1 MVEGKRFPEYAMRS
15 GHTQTLVVASQN
27 PVKIEAT
34 RRGFARMFP
43 MHAFHLHPVAVPS
56 DVRPQPLSDAETLQG
71 ALNRV
76 QYAVHLVPQADYWIG
91 IEGGVED
98 RQGSMEAFA
107 WIVVSAPPLLG
118 KSRTGTFRVPEEV
131 AALVR
136 QGHELAAAVEEVY
149 QQVQVKS
156 TMGAVGVL
164 TEGVIDRIQL
174 YEHAVVLALV
184 PFKHAVRHRDMQR

>member
-1 MVEGKRFPEYAMRS
+1 MRPEPI
-15 GHTQTLVVASQN
+15 QTLVVASHN

-34 RRGFARMFP
+34 HRGFASMFP
-43 MHAFHLHPVAVPS
+43 GRAFHLHPVEVPS
-56 DVRPQPLSDAETLQG
+56 DVRAQPLSDAETLQG

-76 QYAVHLVPQADYWIG
+76 QHAARLVPQADYWVG

-107 WIVVSAPPLLG
+107 WIVVSAPPLVG
-118 KSRTGTFRVPEEV
+118 KSRTSTFSVPGEI

-136 QGHELAAAVEEVY
+136 QGHELAAAVEAIY
-149 QQVQVKS
+149 QHTQVKS
-156 TMGAVGVL
+156 TTGAVGVL
-164 TEGVIDRIQL
+164 TEGIIDRVQL

-184 PFKHAVRHRDMQR
+184 PFKHAARSMQR

>member
-1 MVEGKRFPEYAMRS
+1 MPPGQ
-15 GHTQTLVVASQN
+15 TQMLVVASHN

-34 RRGFARMFP
+34 RRGFASMFP
-43 MHAFHLHPVAVPS
+43 TREFHVHPMAVPS
-56 DVRPQPLSDAETLQG
+56 GVRPQPLSDAETLQG

-76 QYAVHLVPQADYWIG
+76 QHAARLVPQADYCVG

-118 KSRTGTFRVPEEV
+118 KSRTGTFSIPDEV

-136 QGHELAAAVEEVY
+136 QGYELAAAVEAVY
-149 QQVQVKS
+149 QHTQVKS
-156 TMGAVGVL
+156 TTGAVGVL
-164 TEGVIDRIQL
+164 TEGVIDRVQL

-184 PFKHAVRHRDMQR
+184 PFKHAARSRGMQL